1 MTVATPR
8 RHVAAATLLAVAFL
22 APLAAAIGLPR
33 AVKGDGFLSV
43 PVHESRRETAGLQ
56 KRDVIEAILA
66 NQEYFYTM
74 DIEIGTP
81 GQLVTVLLDTGS
93 SDLWVN
99 PNCSSIVSASEKAQ
113 CISFGQYDPSAS
125 TTPALGPIG
134 HKSIRFGDPSN
145 PNTISKIEID
155 YYADDLALVGGHN
168 KTKDDL
174 PQTPHAIVAN
184 QTFGVVVGGA
194 GQSQGILGLAPD
206 LNAGFDGEQ
215 ADQPYS
221 LLLDSLVDQ
230 GLIGKRAFSL
240 DLRHADAAEGA
251 IVYGGLDRSKFIGTL
266 EPVPLV
272 DGIRGEPRL
281 AIKMDAVTAVL
292 PDAPSPKNRH
302 VLEDTSRNVMLDSGT
317 TLSRLHTNAANA
329 VFKGLGAT
337 AQHDGYWLAPCNMRD
352 LPVANASVDFDIAN
366 KTLRVPMS
374 DFILD
379 LTPYYAKEDPPTDD
393 EELCYVGLVVTAD
406 QQVLGDS
413 ILRAG
418 YFVFDWDD
426 RLVHVAQAS
435 NCGADLVAIKK
446 GDDLAKLTGRCEADW
461 ARADGDGT
469 ATAGEGGGDDDDGQG
484 ARTTST
490 SDPHQNNSS
499 FGTETEAAPQATA
512 SEDSGSSA
520 ASLLSQLRTTASW
533 ASPLHLSFILAFT
546 AAFTIAS

>member
-1 MTVATPR
+1 MRDAALR
-8 RHVAAATLLAVAFL
+8 DAAAAALLAVAL
-22 APLAAAIGLPR
+22 LTTPATSIGLPR
-33 AVKGDGFLSV
+33 AVQGDGFLSV
-43 PVHESRRETAGLQ
+43 PVHESRRKTAGLH

-99 PNCSSIVSASEKAQ
+99 PNCSSIVSATEKSQ
-113 CISFGQYDPSAS
+113 CLSFGQYDPDAS

-155 YYADDLALVGGHN
+155 YYADNLALVGGHN
-168 KTKDDL
+168 KTEDDL
-174 PQTPHAIVAN
+174 PDTPRTIIAN

-240 DLRHADAAEGA
+240 DLRHADSAEGA

-292 PDAPSPKNRH
+292 PDAPSPKNRY
-302 VLEDTSRNVMLDSGT
+302 VLEDSSRNVMLDSGT
-317 TLSRLHTNAANA
+317 TLSRLHTNAAHA
-329 VFKGLGAT
+329 IFKALGAT
-337 AQHDGYWLAPCNMRD
+337 AQHDGYYLAPCSMRS

-374 DFILD
+374 DFILE
-379 LTPYYAKEDPPTDD
+379 LTPYYAEEDPPTAD
-393 EELCYVGLVVTAD
+393 EKLCYVGLVVTAD

-426 RLVHVAQAS
+426 RKVHIAQAS
-435 NCGADLVAIKK
+435 NCGSELVAVKK
-446 GDDLAKLTGRCEADW
+446 GDDLASLTGRCEADW
-461 ARADGDGT
+461 ARADGNGTTT
-469 ATAGEGGGDDDDGQG
+469 ATGGGSGDDD
-484 ARTTST
+484 AKPRATST
-490 SDPHQNNSS
+490 ADPHQNNSS
-499 FGTETEAAPQATA
+499 FGTETEAAPQATSTT

-520 ASLLSQLRTTASW
+520 GSLLSQLRTSTG
-533 ASPLHLSFILAFT
+533 PLHLSFILAFT
-546 AAFTIAS
+546 AAFIIAS